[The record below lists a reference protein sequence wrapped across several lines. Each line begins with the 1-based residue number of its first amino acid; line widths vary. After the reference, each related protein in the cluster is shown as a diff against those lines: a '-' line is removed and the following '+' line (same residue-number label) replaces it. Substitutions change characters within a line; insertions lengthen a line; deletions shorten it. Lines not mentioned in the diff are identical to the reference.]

1 MDFSL
6 AKSRC
11 ASISDAATSE
21 THRNSP
27 CPFPACLL
35 AYLLWITRPQAICG
49 LQEPTLL
56 PGPCTTQKEGYS
68 TSRNSVKNLSLG
80 RKKKNWKKKNLP
92 REKASGLVA
101 WWIAQFFKLS
111 LHIFHCKSVRSE
123 TCIPG
128 SKRPEPQSETLFTR
142 YQKSIVSAYH
152 RHIPSHFRVRHC
164 LPYKTD

>member
-1 MDFSL
+1 MLPYQTLLHLKHTEIPPAHFQL
-6 AKSRC
+6 
-11 ASISDAATSE
+11 
-21 THRNSP
+21 
-27 CPFPACLL
+27 ACLL
-35 AYLLWITRPQAICG
+35 TYSGSQDLRPSVGYKNQPYCQVLA
-49 LQEPTLL
+49 QHKRKDTLL
-56 PGPCTTQKEGYS
+56 VGIQLKTLAWGE
-68 TSRNSVKNLSLG
+68 
-80 RKKKNWKKKNLP
+80 KKNWKKKNLP

-152 RHIPSHFRVRHC
+152 RHIPSHFTVRHC

>member
-1 MDFSL
+1 MLLHLKYTEIPPAHFQL
-6 AKSRC
+6 
-11 ASISDAATSE
+11 
-21 THRNSP
+21 
-27 CPFPACLL
+27 ACLL
-35 AYLLWITRPQAICG
+35 TYSGSQDLRPSVGYKNQPYCQVIA
-49 LQEPTLL
+49 QHKRED
-56 PGPCTTQKEGYS
+56 TT

-80 RKKKNWKKKNLP
+80 RKKKNKKKKNLP
-92 REKASGLVA
+92 RGKASGLVA

-128 SKRPEPQSETLFTR
+128 SKRPEPQSETLSTR